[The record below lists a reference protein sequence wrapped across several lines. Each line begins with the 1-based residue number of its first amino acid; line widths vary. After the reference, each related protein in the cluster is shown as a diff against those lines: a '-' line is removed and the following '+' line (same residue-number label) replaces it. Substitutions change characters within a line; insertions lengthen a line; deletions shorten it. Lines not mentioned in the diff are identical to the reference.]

1 MSPRYGALG
10 ATFQLSR
17 LFQACS
23 LIAIIGMTAK
33 FISVIINNNAAPP
46 NILIG
51 TISVVSTSPLLSNP
65 HIHNYFLPSP
75 NPSPRNLKLTN
86 NPNPQTC
93 IAAIY
98 CIITAILYTDDI
110 LPFLACAVLDT
121 LLLIALIVVAIIV
134 GKPLSYLK
142 CTTLAELG
150 DKDATSY
157 AFASR
162 LSSYIASVSGKI
174 DYVSWIGA
182 SKAICIE
189 TKAIWGLSIGLW

>member
-33 FISVIINNNAAPP
+33 FISVIINNNATPP

-51 TISVVSTSPLLSNP
+51 TISV
-65 HIHNYFLPSP
+65 
-75 NPSPRNLKLTN
+75 
-86 NPNPQTC
+86 TC

-98 CIITAILYTDDI
+98 CIITAILYIDDI

-121 LLLIALIVVAIIV
+121 LLLIALIVVAVIV

-142 CTTLAELG
+142 CTALAELG

-182 SKAICIE
+182 SKAICVE
-189 TKAIWGLSIGLW
+189 TKAIWGLSIGLCILFFFSVICNVCLWLQKKKALAVKSME